1 MHELPTFLVKNW
13 LAVGVAAIVFFLI
26 GLLLAKFI
34 WGRYATRLSSAVEE
48 NLNLASQWNA
58 LGISQRDLFKKLRNR
73 WQADRDAWETRLLEA
88 EEVIVARESR
98 IAQLTG
104 VLEGAGK
111 DIPTEVVL
119 DEDLRREIRELKLEL
134 DRRDEE
140 IARLESEADDVE
152 SIAKILP
159 GLPEAPP
166 VETSEADSKRFQEL
180 EQDLI
185 DTHDELHRVR
195 EDSLK
200 QEELIE
206 SLEAKLINSESG
218 SALQEAE
225 ARITDLEKQLA
236 SDHTLPSTVAA
247 PQFQALLSQ
256 RSNELLGFRDQI
268 RKLKA
273 EKLRL
278 SGGSAEAS
286 AAEDR
291 FETLQKEFQAAS
303 KRIEELEGELARSEE
318 AQEAMQAK
326 LEQAETLD
334 KRRKSLQADL
344 NDAQHEL
351 YDVRRAFNEKRETVA
366 GLEAALEEARSDQ
379 SVKEAFEK
387 ELQGVRKELSDA
399 KMALAEKVKAV
410 AEGAAQ
416 MEELEAI
423 IEDRSAEVQDLS
435 SEVRQQRDQIRAL
448 KDTLA
453 TTQGELE
460 AINEESTYYERSI
473 AAKQTFVDEQAQR
486 ITELEEALAER
497 YRELNEVR
505 SGLDEARM
513 TARNEGSRA
522 EHLQSELD
530 RRTAEFDASDSRI
543 ASFEEEIENARAT
556 IEELTAKLTA
566 SDQSIE
572 QLREEVRSL
581 SHDKDEVL
589 RELEQA
595 NRRVEQLTEAKS
607 EREARIDEIET
618 AWRESSRN
626 EQDFE
631 RKVERLTAEIE
642 QATQGRK
649 EAEEIIAA
657 LEGNLRESDART
669 LELSNQVDRRDAEL
683 GELKASVA
691 QLEDQLGRRDSEITE
706 AQRVAS
712 NLQSDLQHKLEIAS
726 TENATLESAKRALGS
741 PDTPD
746 IASLRARIE
755 AQEKTIAQYVEQ
767 RRQSVEEIER
777 LRSKVAKRG
786 DSIRELQSEISNI
799 MMQRAARDNEIS
811 LLKDKLRA
819 VEKELAQIHR
829 TGKASSPEALQDLE
843 AAIQSTLLTEQA
855 AGATGTS
862 LDDLQADTSGHHTLA
877 GEERGSATEE
887 AGEAQVDDD
896 DNTVYFDENS
906 SSLTDVAV
914 GRIDEFARTVRRS
927 GRKLSVSVI
936 GFSGQEGSADY
947 NESLSAKRAD
957 AVRERLLERGVPQSL
972 VTVESSGQ
980 DRRFSNWRAR
990 RVELVPVP
998 NAVAETIN

>member
-166 VETSEADSKRFQEL
+166 VETSEADAKRLQEL

-206 SLEAKLINSESG
+206 SLEAKLIDSESG

-225 ARITDLEKQLA
+225 ARIA
-236 SDHTLPSTVAA
+236 
-247 PQFQALLSQ
+247 
-256 RSNELLGFRDQI
+256 
-268 RKLKA
+268 
-273 EKLRL
+273 
-278 SGGSAEAS
+278 
-286 AAEDR
+286 
-291 FETLQKEFQAAS
+291 
-303 KRIEELEGELARSEE
+303 ELEGELARSEE
-318 AQEAMQAK
+318 AQGAMQAK

-399 KMALAEKVKAV
+399 KMALAEKEKAV

-505 SGLDEARM
+505 SGLDEART

-556 IEELTAKLTA
+556 IEELSAKLTA

-572 QLREEVRSL
+572 QLQEEVRSL
-581 SHDKDEVL
+581 SRDKDEVL

-691 QLEDQLGRRDSEITE
+691 QLEDQLGRRDSEIAE

-877 GEERGSATEE
+877 GEDRGTATEE